1 MPPPRTAST
10 FQASRSPAGGRPGP
24 AASRRLLSVRDSD
37 IIAIAMAEK
46 LKDMFF
52 TRRSLTQVAD
62 AIGEHYP
69 RFKARQ
75 FVKMIV
81 TPAFDDMELKQKMR
95 HVTVCL
101 HETLPRSYAK
111 ALDILIKAAPQVT
124 GFEGMCLPDYVELYG
139 LEDWDLSLPALAHFT
154 RFSSSEFAIRPFI
167 AQDPHRA
174 MAFLSD
180 LAENEDPN
188 VRRFASEGCRPRLPW
203 AMALPAF
210 KQDPT
215 PILPILEKL
224 KDDDSEFVRKSV
236 ANNLNDIS
244 KDHRELVLE
253 TCTRWQGRSR
263 NADWI
268 IKRACRSLLK
278 AGDRQ
283 AMLLFGFGD
292 PQNIDVDKLAV
303 SPKKIHIGDDVRVS
317 FRLRVGTREACKV
330 RIEYAVYFVK
340 ANGKTS
346 MKVFQITESELAPG
360 EHAVSKKHSFANMST
375 RKHYPGRHDIAIIV
389 NGVEKTRTA
398 VSLSE

>member
-1 MPPPRTAST
+1 
-10 FQASRSPAGGRPGP
+10 
-24 AASRRLLSVRDSD
+24 
-37 IIAIAMAEK
+37 MAER

-52 TRRSLTQVAD
+52 TRQSLGRMAE

-69 RFKARQ
+69 RFKAKQ
-75 FVKMIV
+75 FVKMVV
-81 TPAFDDMELKQKMR
+81 TPAFEDMELKQKMR

-101 HETLPRSYAK
+101 RETLPTSYAK
-111 ALDILIKAAPQVT
+111 ALDILMKAAPRVT
-124 GFEGMCLPDYVELYG
+124 GFEGMCLPDYVEMFG
-139 LEDWDLSLPALAHFT
+139 LEHWDLSLAALAHFT

-167 AQDPHRA
+167 AQDPQRA

-210 KQDPT
+210 KKDPRA
-215 PILPILEKL
+215 ILPILEKL

-244 KDHRELVLE
+244 KDHPELVLE

-263 NADWI
+263 NTDWI

-292 PQNIDVDKLAV
+292 PQNIDVDRLSV
-303 SPKKIHIGDDVRVS
+303 GRKKIRVGDDVQLG
-317 FRLRVGTREACKV
+317 FRLRVGTRNACKV

-346 MKVFQITESELAPG
+346 MKVFQITESEFGPG

-375 RKHYPGRHDIAIIV
+375 RKHYPGRHDIAIII
-389 NGVEKTRTA
+389 NGVEKARTA
-398 VSLSE
+398 VTVSE